1 MSVGM
6 ILLLIVA
13 LLVIFGLGQ
22 RVLDR
27 MRLSDRGAL
36 LCMAGIFIGGLI
48 PDITL
53 GPVRFNIGGALIP
66 VLVCIYVL
74 ARADSAGDFWRGIIG
89 AVLTAAAIYALDH
102 FLPSDPAAIAFD
114 PNYLYGIAGG
124 VIAYILGR
132 SRRGAFI
139 SAVLGLVLCDLFIG
153 IMNRARGIDQVIQIG
168 TGGMLDAIVISG
180 IIAVLLAEFVGEA
193 IERMVR
199 RKNGSEGS
207 YDHDHVEHHK
217 DDPNRVYDHDHSV
230 HHNRVDDHDDNNNDG
245 KQRD

>member
-6 ILLLIVA
+6 ILLLVAA

-36 LCMAGIFIGGLI
+36 IAMAAIFIGGLI

-53 GPVRFNIGGALIP
+53 GPVRFNIGGAVVP
-66 VLVCIYVL
+66 VLICIYVL

-89 AVLTAAAIYALDH
+89 SILTAGAIYALDH
-102 FLPSDPAAIAFD
+102 FLPSDPSAIVID
-114 PNYLYGIAGG
+114 PNYLYGIAAG

-153 IMNRARGIDQVIQIG
+153 IMNRVRGINQVIQIG

-199 RKNGSEGS
+199 GRGRQE
-207 YDHDHVEHHK
+207 VE
-217 DDPNRVYDHDHSV
+217 
-230 HHNRVDDHDDNNNDG
+230 DG
-245 KQRD
+245 AVRDGRRAKQ

>member
-1 MSVGM
+1 MSIGM
-6 ILLLIVA
+6 ILLLVLA

-36 LCMAGIFIGGLI
+36 LAMAGIFIGGLI

-66 VLVCIYVL
+66 VIICIYVL
-74 ARADSAGDFWRGIIG
+74 ARADSPGDFWRGIIG
-89 AVLTAAAIYALDH
+89 AVLTAGAIYALDY
-102 FLPSDPAAIAFD
+102 FLPADPARIVFD
-114 PNYLYGIAGG
+114 PNYLYGIAAGI
-124 VIAYILGR
+124 IAYILGR

-139 SAVLGLVLCDLFIG
+139 SATLGLVLVDVFIG
-153 IMNRARGIDQVIQIG
+153 IMNRVRGIDQVIQIG

-180 IIAVLLAEFVGEA
+180 IIAVLLAELVGEA

-199 RKNGSEGS
+199 RKNHTE
-207 YDHDHVEHHK
+207 YDHDK
-217 DDPNRVYDHDHSV
+217 DKQR
-230 HHNRVDDHDDNNNDG
+230 HHNEPSRSDDRG
-245 KQRD
+245 RAE

>member
-6 ILLLIVA
+6 ILLLVAA

-36 LCMAGIFIGGLI
+36 IAMAAIFIGGLI

-53 GPVRFNIGGALIP
+53 GPVRFNIGGAVVP

-74 ARADSAGDFWRGIIG
+74 ARADSAADFWRGIIG
-89 AVLTAAAIYALDH
+89 AVLTAGAIYALDH
-102 FLPSDPAAIAFD
+102 FLPAEPEAIVID

-139 SAVLGLVLCDLFIG
+139 SAVLGLVLCDVFIG
-153 IMNRARGIDQVIQIG
+153 IMNRVNGIDQVIQIG

-180 IIAVLLAEFVGEA
+180 IIAVMLAELVGEL
-193 IERMVR
+193 IERMARGRGRQEVEDGAVR
-199 RKNGSEGS
+199 
-207 YDHDHVEHHK
+207 
-217 DDPNRVYDHDHSV
+217 
-230 HHNRVDDHDDNNNDG
+230 DG
-245 KQRD
+245 RRAK